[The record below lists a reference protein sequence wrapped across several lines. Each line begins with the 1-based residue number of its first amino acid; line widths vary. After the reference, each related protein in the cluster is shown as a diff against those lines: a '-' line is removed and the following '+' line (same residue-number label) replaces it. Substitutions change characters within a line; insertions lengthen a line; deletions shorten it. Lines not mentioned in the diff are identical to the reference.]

1 MIAESVRTPHPQGVQ
16 RSNTGVYNMK
26 RIREIMALDEEAR
39 TKLAE
44 LISEDTD
51 PYDLPGKMNDFD
63 FNELVGE
70 DAEDRG
76 GAFDAMADDDF
87 VSACSGTAEEAAEAL
102 ARVKEWVLKKCDEV
116 DDDEDAE
123 ENENEEQDGKDEA
136 ADEEGK
142 SAEKGEEGDK
152 VEGEGAAEA

>member
-1 MIAESVRTPHPQGVQ
+1 
-16 RSNTGVYNMK
+16 
-26 RIREIMALDEEAR
+26 MALDEEAR

-70 DAEDRG
+70 DAELAACRSADQRKNAQDRG

-87 VSACSGTAEEAAEAL
+87 VSACSGTAEEAAE
-102 ARVKEWVLKKCDEV
+102 VPND
-116 DDDEDAE
+116 
-123 ENENEEQDGKDEA
+123 
-136 ADEEGK
+136 
-142 SAEKGEEGDK
+142 
-152 VEGEGAAEA
+152 AAERSISRSIVAKCG